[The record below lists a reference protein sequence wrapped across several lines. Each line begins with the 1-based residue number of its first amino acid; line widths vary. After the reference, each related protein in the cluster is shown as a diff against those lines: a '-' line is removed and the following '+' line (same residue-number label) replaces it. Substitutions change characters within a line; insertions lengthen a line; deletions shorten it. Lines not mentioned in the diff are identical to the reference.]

1 MEGKGI
7 EEEEKNDRT
16 IYAKTWSGMPTADI
30 VASLD
35 IALNVLEEREI
46 DADLL
51 RVLLDVGIRCLQ
63 IVEEQWADV

>member
-1 MEGKGI
+1 M
-7 EEEEKNDRT
+7 
-16 IYAKTWSGMPTADI
+16 STADI

-46 DADLL
+46 GADLL

-63 IVEEQWADV
+63 IVEEQWGDG